1 MGEKARLRAEV
12 IEAQEQR
19 DAAIARAERAEAA
32 YAALE
37 ATVAVWRRTRCGC
50 PGPCPVC
57 PPLADDHQADAE
69 YRATRHLFENTT
81 GPGRTPGRQ

>member
-1 MGEKARLRAEV
+1 MTAVL
-12 IEAQEQR
+12 
-19 DAAIARAERAEAA
+19 
-32 YAALE
+32 ALTHE
-37 ATVAVWRRTRCGC
+37 PVDLVFATVVLAVLTVAVWRRTRCGC
-50 PGPCPVC
+50 PGLCPVC